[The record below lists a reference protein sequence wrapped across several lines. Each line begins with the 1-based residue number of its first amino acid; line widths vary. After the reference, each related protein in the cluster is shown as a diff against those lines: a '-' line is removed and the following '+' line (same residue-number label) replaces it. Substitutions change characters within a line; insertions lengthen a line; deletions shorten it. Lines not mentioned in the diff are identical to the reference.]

1 MSPCRRS
8 SEQIAKP
15 DRPVNRFHGT
25 TILHFFLAPCCRPR
39 SIVPSLGG
47 TMNTA
52 EGFCG
57 YRIQR
62 NHYERPLAS
71 DVYFVIGM
79 DEELAENSDYL

>member
-1 MSPCRRS
+1 
-8 SEQIAKP
+8 
-15 DRPVNRFHGT
+15 
-25 TILHFFLAPCCRPR
+25 
-39 SIVPSLGG
+39 
-47 TMNTA
+47 MNTA

-79 DEELAENSDYL
+79 DESLVENSDYLQVDFPQIWSASRIFAVRLMKYFFQQYKA